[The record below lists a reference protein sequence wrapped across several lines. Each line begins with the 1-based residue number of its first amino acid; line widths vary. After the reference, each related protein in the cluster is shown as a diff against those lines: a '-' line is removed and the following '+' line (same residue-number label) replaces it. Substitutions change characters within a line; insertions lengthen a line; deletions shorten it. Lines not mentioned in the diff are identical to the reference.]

1 MAELAVSLPG
11 GIRYRSIE
19 CPQKEIL
26 VVPRKF
32 SFRPKMFGERF
43 FFLIPA
49 NLPDFY
55 RPLGGVVLSVFLRVL
70 SILIIAAGAFLVY
83 GAGFLT
89 KRTVFGCG
97 NNHQGDSGDES
108 GNAADLNEDDNIY
121 EGQMLQKS
129 LEYKRSGLLLIMLGS
144 ILALIAFR

>member
-1 MAELAVSLPG
+1 M
-11 GIRYRSIE
+11 
-19 CPQKEIL
+19 
-26 VVPRKF
+26 
-32 SFRPKMFGERF
+32 
-43 FFLIPA
+43 
-49 NLPDFY
+49 
-55 RPLGGVVLSVFLRVL
+55 SVFLRVL

-89 KRTVFGCG
+89 KRTVSGCG

-108 GNAADLNEDDNIY
+108 GNAAVLNEDDNIY